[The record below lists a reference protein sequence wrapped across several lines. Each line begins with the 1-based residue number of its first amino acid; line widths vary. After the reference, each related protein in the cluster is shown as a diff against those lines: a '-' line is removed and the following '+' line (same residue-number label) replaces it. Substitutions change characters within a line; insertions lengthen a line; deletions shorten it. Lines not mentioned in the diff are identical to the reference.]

1 MLAVTI
7 LLLNLYD
14 RKHNKTFETTHYS
27 TKNRNMKFIQKCSLI
42 AMIIA
47 GVTCEVYAQSLTVFS
62 NKNEEKI
69 EKLIREMT
77 LEEKIYQLGAYY
89 YGRSEHSNA
98 NVRLGIPNLVA
109 GESLHGAMAD
119 GATVF
124 PIPIAMA
131 SSWDTNLIERMGHV
145 VAKETRAFGIHQGY
159 APMIAVVRDT
169 RWGRI
174 EESYGEDPF
183 LVGSIGTAYVKGL
196 QGMGVER
203 FDKNHII
210 ACSKHFVADG
220 EPMAGANGAAMDVSD
235 YNLQNIHLYRSA

>member
-1 MLAVTI
+1 
-7 LLLNLYD
+7 
-14 RKHNKTFETTHYS
+14 
-27 TKNRNMKFIQKCSLI
+27 MKFIQKCSL
-42 AMIIA
+42 ATMIIA
-47 GVTCEVYAQSLTVFS
+47 GATCEVYAQSLAIFS
-62 NKNEEKI
+62 NRNEEKI
-69 EKLIREMT
+69 EKLIRNMT
-77 LEEKIYQLGAYY
+77 LEEKVYQLGSYY

-98 NVRLGIPNLVA
+98 NVRLGIPNIVA

-131 SSWDTNLIERMGHV
+131 SSWDTNLIEQMGHV
-145 VAKETRAFGIHQGY
+145 AAKETRAFGIHQGY
-159 APMIAVVRDT
+159 APMLAVVRDV

-210 ACSKHFVADG
+210 AC
-220 EPMAGANGAAMDVSD
+220 
-235 YNLQNIHLYRSA
+235 